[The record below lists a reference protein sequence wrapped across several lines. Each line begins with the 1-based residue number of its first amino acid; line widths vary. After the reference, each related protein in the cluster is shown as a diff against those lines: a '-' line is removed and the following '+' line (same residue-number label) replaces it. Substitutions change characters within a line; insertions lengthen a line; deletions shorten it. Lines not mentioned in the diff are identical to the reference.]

1 MKFKQSDQASYGDS
15 KLAVMLNELSQ
26 RDCDVTVVG
35 HMACQAV
42 MRTKRSAST
51 FDLIENASIVW
62 EFLKGRNLP
71 GLVALDRAY
80 PFSIDWST
88 IYSDPT
94 KPLAVDIGSGNGLFL
109 IGMATLRME
118 LNFLGLEINEKL
130 VTRCLH
136 SIHQTG
142 EKNLHFIA
150 TNATSTFR
158 SIVSSYPGSV
168 ILVSIQCPNP
178 DFNDPKHRWRMIQRS
193 LIEAIADLLASEGK
207 VFLQSDVEEVALR
220 MRKQFLEEGKGK
232 LDVLRDDD
240 GDIALTSTGWLK
252 ENPFG
257 LRSDWER
264 HVIARGAPMYRL
276 MLIKR

>member
-1 MKFKQSDQASYGDS
+1 
-15 KLAVMLNELSQ
+15 
-26 RDCDVTVVG
+26 
-35 HMACQAV
+35 
-42 MRTKRSAST
+42 
-51 FDLIENASIVW
+51 
-62 EFLKGRNLP
+62 
-71 GLVALDRAY
+71 
-80 PFSIDWST
+80 
-88 IYSDPT
+88 
-94 KPLAVDIGSGNGLFL
+94 
-109 IGMATLRME
+109 
-118 LNFLGLEINEKL
+118 
-130 VTRCLH
+130 
-136 SIHQTG
+136 
-142 EKNLHFIA
+142 
-150 TNATSTFR
+150 
-158 SIVSSYPGSV
+158 
-168 ILVSIQCPNP
+168 
-178 DFNDPKHRWRMIQRS
+178 MIQRS